1 VGEVIAF
8 LRSAS
13 AEVAPVASLVV
24 PPELAAGFELVL
36 EASASAQEALDS
48 AEAAVAAGDLVA
60 AERLVVRHIGH
71 LRSITGRL
79 GLMGAR
85 CGNVDPARVATADLT
100 VPLDLGAEHINVGHG
115 SVWVSQKAGDNVV
128 RVDPETGEVR
138 ATVDVGIEPLKL
150 QRPTGACGSGRLTRT
165 RPSTPPRTRSPPR
178 WRKPTSG
185 PRRTATSPSTVR
197 CGSATDPASTATT
210 WRRCSR

>member
-24 PPELAAGFELVL
+24 PPELAAGFEPVL
-36 EASASAQEALDS
+36 EASASAQALDS

-100 VPLDLGAEHINVGHG
+100 VPLDLGAEHINVGYG
-115 SVWVSQKAGDNVV
+115 
-128 RVDPETGEVR
+128 
-138 ATVDVGIEPLKL
+138 
-150 QRPTGACGSGRLTRT
+150 
-165 RPSTPPRTRSPPR
+165 
-178 WRKPTSG
+178 
-185 PRRTATSPSTVR
+185 R
-197 CGSATDPASTATT
+197 CGSVRRPATT
-210 WRRCSR
+210 SCASIPRRARCGRRSTSVSSPSSCNGRRAHVGPDG